1 MYSSRNKHKVF
12 CIGCGK
18 TGTTS
23 VEKALKDL
31 GYKLGDQASGELL
44 LEHYANSN
52 FKAVINFCKTAD
64 AFQDAPFSFQHTFI
78 ALDQY
83 FKNAKFVL
91 TVRDSDEV
99 WYNSL
104 VSFHSRIYSP
114 ENKVP
119 SWEDLDNAK
128 YRFKGYAAQV
138 RKLVFGID
146 RSEDPYD
153 EKKLRAYYNT
163 HNNAVLDYFK
173 NKDNLLVLNVAEPD
187 AYKRLC
193 KFLNKEPIYDTFPW
207 ENKTSEK

>member
-44 LEHYANSN
+44 LEHYANRN

-91 TVRDSDEV
+91 TVETAMR
-99 WYNSL
+99 
-104 VSFHSRIYSP
+104 
-114 ENKVP
+114 
-119 SWEDLDNAK
+119 
-128 YRFKGYAAQV
+128 
-138 RKLVFGID
+138 FGIIHWSVFIQGSI
-146 RSEDPYD
+146 RQ
-153 EKKLRAYYNT
+153 KIR
-163 HNNAVLDYFK
+163 
-173 NKDNLLVLNVAEPD
+173 
-187 AYKRLC
+187 
-193 KFLNKEPIYDTFPW
+193 FLAGKIWTTQNIDSKVMLPRCA
-207 ENKTSEK
+207 N